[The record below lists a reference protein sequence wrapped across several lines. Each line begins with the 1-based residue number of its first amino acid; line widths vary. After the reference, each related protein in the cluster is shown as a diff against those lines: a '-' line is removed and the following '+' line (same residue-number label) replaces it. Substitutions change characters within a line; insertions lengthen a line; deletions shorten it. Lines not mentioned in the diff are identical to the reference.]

1 MDETK
6 YYLQIDLLK
15 GFAIISVLIMHS
27 FDIVTGTTGL
37 STLIVSSSL
46 NSASFIQMNPISL
59 FGLIQTIKV
68 LSLWQAIPLFFV
80 MMGITLG
87 MSFKR
92 HNYFSLKE
100 TYSKTYFRSRFIRLY
115 FPYVILFVISVILAL
130 VTVILFNLEI
140 FTNLSVLNFVGYLP
154 IVGPNFGLY
163 FITLVFEV
171 IFIFPIIY
179 LAYKKNP
186 KLTLIIVVIIDI
198 IYQIIAFYYINDFIN
213 SICIIRFISALTIG
227 LWISD
232 QSFNFNNSVDKLIT
246 IKNFIIDY
254 KVLVSLAIIGFFYL
268 LLWYFF
274 YMGYLTSYLYPIPYL
289 NHNFS
294 IFSCQNVISFFY
306 ISVLIILGFL
316 IFPNKSRNILIIKL
330 SDVGKVS
337 YHIFLIQII
346 YFNFFYIFFPVNNL
360 STIDKLTIIVGN
372 VLISIILGFLFYY
385 VEQKISSKVFSKKN
399 IKIK

>member
-1 MDETK
+1 M
-6 YYLQIDLLK
+6 
-15 GFAIISVLIMHS
+15 
-27 FDIVTGTTGL
+27 
-37 STLIVSSSL
+37 
-46 NSASFIQMNPISL
+46 
-59 FGLIQTIKV
+59 
-68 LSLWQAIPLFFV
+68 
-80 MMGITLG
+80 
-87 MSFKR
+87 
-92 HNYFSLKE
+92 
-100 TYSKTYFRSRFIRLY
+100 
-115 FPYVILFVISVILAL
+115 
-130 VTVILFNLEI
+130 
-140 FTNLSVLNFVGYLP
+140 P
-154 IVGPNFGLY
+154 IVGPNFGSY

>member
-115 FPYVILFVISVILAL
+115 FPYVILFVISLILAL
-130 VTVILFNLEI
+130 VTVILFNLKY
-140 FTNLSVLNFVGYLP
+140 SQ
-154 IVGPNFGLY
+154 
-163 FITLVFEV
+163 
-171 IFIFPIIY
+171 IY
-179 LAYKKNP
+179 L
-186 KLTLIIVVIIDI
+186 
-198 IYQIIAFYYINDFIN
+198 F
-213 SICIIRFISALTIG
+213 
-227 LWISD
+227 
-232 QSFNFNNSVDKLIT
+232 
-246 IKNFIIDY
+246 
-254 KVLVSLAIIGFFYL
+254 
-268 LLWYFF
+268 
-274 YMGYLTSYLYPIPYL
+274 
-289 NHNFS
+289 
-294 IFSCQNVISFFY
+294 
-306 ISVLIILGFL
+306 
-316 IFPNKSRNILIIKL
+316 
-330 SDVGKVS
+330 
-337 YHIFLIQII
+337 
-346 YFNFFYIFFPVNNL
+346 
-360 STIDKLTIIVGN
+360 
-372 VLISIILGFLFYY
+372 
-385 VEQKISSKVFSKKN
+385 
-399 IKIK
+399 